1 VRLLDDVLKLAKLR
15 SNDPKKYLPLAVNML
30 KDRLKQSGTTRKRK
44 QGVRFAH
51 TLETLFIATN
61 DEPELITTMLEK
73 TSEKNKLFISPEN
86 SRKSSTSE
94 LDSKQKITDEVDKK
108 IDTSSMKLV
117 IDTNILSYS
126 TKMSITEKY
135 RQNLSIIDEAVEPI
149 ILSSNTIDIDNEVHP
164 EALVSDSIISQMGLT
179 VAQLIVLATGQ
190 NQIPM
195 KLKNTQIKQ

>member
-1 VRLLDDVLKLAKLR
+1 MRLLDDVLKLAKLR

>member
-1 VRLLDDVLKLAKLR
+1 MRLLDDVLTLAKLR

-30 KDRLKQSGTTRKRK
+30 KDRLKPSGTTRKRK

-61 DEPELITTMLEK
+61 DEPELITTMLQK
-73 TSEKNKLFISPEN
+73 TSEENKLFISAEN

-149 ILSSNTIDIDNEVHP
+149 ILSSNTIDINNEVYP

-195 KLKNTQIKQ
+195 KLTNIQIKQ